1 MSSAV
6 ILSWSLS
13 IAQLLLALGMAAAL
27 YRVIKGPRAQDRV
40 LSLDALY
47 INTMLLLVVFGIR
60 YGTTIYFEVALIIA
74 VLGFASSV
82 ALAKFLMRGE
92 VIE

>member
-1 MSSAV
+1 MSGTF
-6 ILSWSLS
+6 LSWSLT
-13 IAQLLLALGMAAAL
+13 IAQMLLALAMTAAV
-27 YRVIKGPRAQDRV
+27 YRMMKGPRAQDRV

-47 INTMLLLVVFGIR
+47 INAMLLMVVFGIR
-60 YGTTIYFEVALIIA
+60 SGTTLYFEVALIIG

>member
-1 MSSAV
+1 MSV
-6 ILSWSLS
+6 IILSWSLS
-13 IAQLLLALGMAAAL
+13 VSQVLLALAMLAAT
-27 YRVIKGPRAQDRV
+27 YRLIKGPRAQDRV

-47 INTMLLLVVFGIR
+47 ATAMMLMVVFGIR
-60 YGTTIYFEVALIIA
+60 SGTTVYFEVALIIG

-82 ALAKFLMRGE
+82 ALAKFLLRGE